1 MSIENN
7 QVANVQNSK
16 LANETLNAEEKKKI
30 VEIANQIDLKDSQF
44 VLQYGVGIQSKI
56 SGFADTVLSDI
67 RAKDA
72 DYVGEILTDLMLKVK
87 DVDVSG
93 LGTGEGFLTKIPLL
107 GSMISAS
114 RKFVAKYQK
123 LSVEIER
130 IIEELDKAKMQLL
143 MDITMLD
150 NLYQKNVEY
159 FKELDIYIQAG
170 EMKLKEINEQVIPTM
185 QVEIQNSS
193 DAMDAQRLKDLTQ
206 LVNRFEKKIHDLK
219 LSKMITIQTAP
230 QIRLI
235 QNNNEVLVEKIQ
247 SSILNTI
254 PLWKNQIV
262 IAVSLMR
269 QKRALEVQKEVTDTT
284 NDLLLRNSELL
295 KDSTIGVARESERGI
310 VEIETLKKV
319 NDDLIKTLEETLK
332 IQEEGKTK
340 RQQAEIELSKLE
352 QELKNKLANLKN

>member
-7 QVANVQNSK
+7 QLANVQNSK

-30 VEIANQIDLKDSQF
+30 DEIANQINLKDSQF

-159 FKELDIYIQAG
+159 FKELDIYIHAG

-295 KDSTIGVARESERGI
+295 KDSTIGVARESERSI

>member
-30 VEIANQIDLKDSQF
+30 DEIANQIDLKDSQF

-159 FKELDIYIQAG
+159 FKELDIYIHAG

-295 KDSTIGVARESERGI
+295 KDSTIGVARESERSI